1 LAAPAVHLEKRL
13 ILTIEVGKK
22 TSAEKP
28 ERYQMGDKAFGKRCD
43 RKSVEMP
50 LVYIYVNG

>member
-1 LAAPAVHLEKRL
+1 MAAPAVHLEKRL